1 MAIIGNQVHG
11 YELRRRLC
19 NDCGRHQRI
28 KDTRRKCVQTGVR
41 CLSLARASIP
51 GLPLHAAGNWSVF
64 FPLGEIIPRRTTP
77 EVRFLFAEL
86 GASMPYREAS
96 RVLRTCGFGRM
107 RASHAAIRRH
117 TVAIGRD
124 LEAQRMSAAQVR
136 SGSPDAADAMVV
148 GIDDTYVRHRERL
161 TSRQIQITAGRLER
175 NGALGARFAFVSSSP
190 SWNLRQIDGFLRQE
204 GRNDPP
210 TMRVV
215 TDGDDGLRNLVQ
227 RSMSKPIEAQLD
239 WFHIGMRLEH
249 LRKVVSLTMSYRE
262 YLENPEASKPMR
274 AYVSRLRDALWRG
287 RPWRALLQFGASD
300 ARSTAGSWTI
310 PTRQTQPSSALDGH
324 SMSSRDTSVAI
335 GEAYPTTPNRGPP
348 DTEFLPPTSSVCVR
362 ASTGR
367 RTWILVITD
376 AERPRQLG

>member
-1 MAIIGNQVHG
+1 MVG
-11 YELRRRLC
+11 C
-19 NDCGRHQRI
+19 SCCGSRI
-28 KDTRRKCVQTGVR
+28 QFKITERMSK
-41 CLSLARASIP
+41 SP
-51 GLPLHAAGNWSVF
+51 GCMPAKYGPVF

-96 RVLRTCGFGRM
+96 RALRTCGFGRM

-124 LEAQRMSAAQVR
+124 LGAQRMSAAQVAPGR
-136 SGSPDAADAMVV
+136 RAMVV

-190 SWNLRQIDGFLRQE
+190 SWNLRQIDAFLKQQ
-204 GRNDPP
+204 GRNDRA
-210 TMRVV
+210 TMLVV

-249 LRKVVSLTMSYRE
+249 LRKVVSLPTSYRE

-310 PTRQTQPSSALDGH
+310 PTRQTKP
-324 SMSSRDTSVAI
+324 
-335 GEAYPTTPNRGPP
+335 
-348 DTEFLPPTSSVCVR
+348 
-362 ASTGR
+362 
-367 RTWILVITD
+367 
-376 AERPRQLG
+376 